1 MSGGVRLASAVS
13 RLNLPGKATSSRRL
27 GAWRAGSVHPRPG
40 ASIDM
45 GMFDRVF
52 TYETVQVLKV
62 RSKTLSVVHRSM
74 QLFTVVYV
82 VLYIYWFKHGYQLEE
97 KGIGSVSVK
106 VKGVGHTAFDDAEA
120 ANKRGLAS
128 MRVQDAVDI
137 VYPPKEEGALFLTT
151 NYADVPRQ
159 SRGTCPSQSV
169 DDACTADADCP
180 RGTASKSQFG
190 IRTGKCSEKK
200 TCTVLG
206 WCPTE
211 TNNGST
217 PTKDMLAEV
226 EHFTIFA
233 RVAIDFPFADVRT
246 NNLHGASEDVPT
258 DLTPGVNLFE
268 VADVLAATNTSFAE
282 VAANGAVLMIAF
294 NWDCNLDQGIGECSP
309 EVEMRRLDDYANPL
323 SRGYN
328 YRYATYY
335 AEGGVEYRY
344 LRKAYGLRILVQ
356 SSGRCRKFDWG
367 MIFVTLGSAV
377 ALLSVATVVV
387 DGLAVYVLP
396 KRDVYQRIKYNSLD
410 EREEEERLQA
420 EREERQQQE
429 AAAGLVPAPK
439 STYGATDVAS
449 GVASSDRKGWF
460 G

>member
-1 MSGGVRLASAVS
+1 
-13 RLNLPGKATSSRRL
+13 
-27 GAWRAGSVHPRPG
+27 
-40 ASIDM
+40 M
-45 GMFDRVF
+45 GMFDRAF

-62 RSKTLSVVHRSM
+62 RSKTLSIVHRSM

-106 VKGVGHTAFDDAEA
+106 VKGVGHTAWDDGEA
-120 ANKRGLAS
+120 ATKHGLAS

-159 SRGTCPSQSV
+159 SRGTCPSLSV
-169 DDACTADADCP
+169 EDTCAADADCP
-180 RGTASKSQFG
+180 RGTPAESQFG
-190 IRTGKCSEKK
+190 IRTGKCSERKR
-200 TCTVLG
+200 CTVLG

-217 PTKDMLAEV
+217 PTQDMLAEV

-246 NNLHGASEDVPT
+246 NNLHDGSEDVPS
-258 DLTPGVNLFE
+258 DLTAGVNLFE
-268 VADVLAATNTSFAE
+268 VADVLAATNTSFAD
-282 VAANGAVLMIAF
+282 VAANGAVLMISF
-294 NWDCNLDQGIGECSP
+294 NWDCNLDRDIGECKP
-309 EVEMRRLDDYANPL
+309 EVLIRRLDDYANPL

-328 YRYATYY
+328 FRYATYY
-335 AEGGVEYRY
+335 AESGVEYRY

-356 SSGRCRKFDWG
+356 STGRCRGFDWAT
-367 MIFVTLGSAV
+367 IFVTLGSAV

-387 DGLAVYVLP
+387 DGLAVHVLP

-420 EREERQQQE
+420 EREERQQHE
-429 AAAGLVPAPK
+429 AVAGLVPAPK

-449 GVASSDRKGWF
+449 GMASSDRKGWF